1 MHLNKGVLHK
11 MTLQFVF
18 LILGIALLVKGA
30 DWLVDGASGLATS
43 FGVSPLFIGLTVVA
57 FGTSAPELAVSIS
70 ASMKGSGSI
79 AISNV
84 VGSNIANIALVIGFS
99 AILSPLAISKTTIR
113 KELPFNILISFALM
127 AMLLRGAKYGL
138 DRYDGFVLIIFLI
151 IFMEYTLM
159 MAKSDRERKKL
170 DQQSIL
176 SQEEDDEIKKMR
188 IKNGIL
194 TLIGLVMV
202 VFGADLTVDS
212 ATEIALQLGI
222 SEALVGLTMIAI
234 GTSLPELVTSVTAI
248 LKKQDDLAIGNIV
261 GSNIFN
267 ICLILG
273 VSSILKPIGVIVDH
287 YWGDILFMSM
297 LAVFLLLTTM
307 KKSKITRLEGS
318 LFFVSYVAYIT
329 IIAFRG

>member
-1 MHLNKGVLHK
+1 MI
-11 MTLQFVF
+11 LQFVL

-30 DWLVDGASGLATS
+30 DWLVDGASGLSSS

-70 ASMKGSGSI
+70 AAMKGSGSI

-84 VGSNIANIALVIGFS
+84 IGSNIANIALVIGFS
-99 AILSPLAISKTTIR
+99 AILTPLAISKTTIR

-138 DRYDGFVLIIFLI
+138 DRYDGVVLIIFLI
-151 IFMEYTLM
+151 IFMEYTLV
-159 MAKSDRERKKL
+159 MAKSDRERKRL
-170 DQQSIL
+170 ESTDIL
-176 SQEEDDEIKKMR
+176 SEADQEEIKKIR

-194 TLIGLVMV
+194 TLIGLAMV

-234 GTSLPELVTSVTAI
+234 GTSLPELVTAVTAI

-273 VSSILKPIGVIVDH
+273 VSSIIKPIGVIVDH
-287 YWGDILFMSM
+287 YWADILFMSM

-318 LFFVSYVAYIT
+318 FFFASYIAYIT
-329 IIAFRG
+329 IISFRG

>member
-1 MHLNKGVLHK
+1 MI
-11 MTLQFVF
+11 LQFVL

-30 DWLVDGASGLATS
+30 DWLVDGASGLSSS

-70 ASMKGSGSI
+70 AAMKGSGSI

-84 VGSNIANIALVIGFS
+84 VGSNIANIALVVGFS
-99 AILSPLAISKTTIR
+99 AILSPLAISKTTVR

-159 MAKSDRERKKL
+159 MAKSDLERKKL
-170 DQQSIL
+170 ESANIL
-176 SQEEDDEIKKMR
+176 SEEDNEEIKKIR

-194 TLIGLVMV
+194 TIIGLAMV
-202 VFGADLTVDS
+202 VFGANLTVDS

-234 GTSLPELVTSVTAI
+234 GTSLPELVTSITAI
-248 LKKQDDLAIGNIV
+248 SKKQDNLAIGNIV

-273 VSSILKPIGVIVDH
+273 VSSIIKPIGVIVDH
-287 YWGDILFMSM
+287 YWADILFMSM

-318 LFFVSYVAYIT
+318 FFFSSYIAYM
-329 IIAFRG
+329 IIISFRG

>member
-1 MHLNKGVLHK
+1 MI
-11 MTLQFVF
+11 LQFVL

-30 DWLVDGASGLATS
+30 DWLVDGASGLSSS

-70 ASMKGSGSI
+70 AAVKGSGSI

-84 VGSNIANIALVIGFS
+84 IGSNIANIALVIGFS
-99 AILSPLAISKTTIR
+99 AILTPLAISKTTIR

-159 MAKSDRERKKL
+159 MAKSDRERKRL
-170 DQQSIL
+170 ESTDIL
-176 SQEEDDEIKKMR
+176 SEADQEEIKKIR

-194 TLIGLVMV
+194 TLIGLAMV

-234 GTSLPELVTSVTAI
+234 GTSLPELVTAVTAI

-273 VSSILKPIGVIVDH
+273 VSSIIKPIGVIVDH
-287 YWGDILFMSM
+287 YWADILFMSM

-318 LFFVSYVAYIT
+318 FFFASYIAYIT
-329 IIAFRG
+329 IISFRG

>member
-1 MHLNKGVLHK
+1 MI
-11 MTLQFVF
+11 LQFVL

-30 DWLVDGASGLATS
+30 DWLVDGASGLSSS

-70 ASMKGSGSI
+70 AAMKGSGSI

-99 AILSPLAISKTTIR
+99 AILSPLAISKTTVR

-159 MAKSDRERKKL
+159 MAKGDRERKKL
-170 DQQSIL
+170 ESANIL
-176 SQEEDDEIKKMR
+176 SEEDNEEIKKTR

-194 TLIGLVMV
+194 TLIGLAMV

-234 GTSLPELVTSVTAI
+234 GTSLPELVTSITAI

-273 VSSILKPIGVIVDH
+273 VSSIIKPIGVIVDH
-287 YWGDILFMSM
+287 YWADILFMSM

-318 LFFVSYVAYIT
+318 FFFSSYIAYI
-329 IIAFRG
+329 IIISFRG

>member
-1 MHLNKGVLHK
+1 MVVQFTVL
-11 MTLQFVF
+11 V
-18 LILGIALLVKGA
+18 IGIALLVKGA
-30 DWLVDGASGLATS
+30 DWLVDGASGLSSS

-70 ASMKGSGSI
+70 ASLKGSGSI

-99 AILSPLAISKTTIR
+99 AILVPLAISKTTIR

-138 DRYDGFVLIIFLI
+138 DRYDGIILIIFLI
-151 IFMEYTLM
+151 LFMEYTLV
-159 MAKSDRERKKL
+159 MAKSDRQRAKMEKTSIISDEER
-170 DQQSIL
+170 DS
-176 SQEEDDEIKKMR
+176 IKKIR

-194 TLIGLVMV
+194 TVIGLAMV

-222 SEALVGLTMIAI
+222 SEALVGLSMIAI

-248 LKKQDDLAIGNIV
+248 IKKQDDLAIGNIV
-261 GSNIFN
+261 GSNVFN

-273 VSSILKPIGVIVDH
+273 ISSILKPIGVIVDH
-287 YWGDILFMSM
+287 YWADILFMSF

-318 LFFVSYVAYIT
+318 FFFASYVAYI
-329 IIAFRG
+329 ILISFRG

>member
-1 MHLNKGVLHK
+1 MI
-11 MTLQFVF
+11 LQFVL

-30 DWLVDGASGLATS
+30 DWLVDGASGLSSS

-70 ASMKGSGSI
+70 AAVKGSGSI

-84 VGSNIANIALVIGFS
+84 IGSNIANIALVIGFS
-99 AILSPLAISKTTIR
+99 AILTPLAISKTTIR

-159 MAKSDRERKKL
+159 MAKSDRERKRL
-170 DQQSIL
+170 ESTDIL
-176 SQEEDDEIKKMR
+176 SEADQEEIKKIR
-188 IKNGIL
+188 IKNVIL
-194 TLIGLVMV
+194 TLIGLAMV

-234 GTSLPELVTSVTAI
+234 GTSLPELVTAVTAI

-273 VSSILKPIGVIVDH
+273 VSSIIKPIGVIVDH
-287 YWGDILFMSM
+287 YWADILFMSM

-318 LFFVSYVAYIT
+318 FFFSSYIAYI
-329 IIAFRG
+329 IIISFRG

>member
-1 MHLNKGVLHK
+1 MI
-11 MTLQFVF
+11 LQFVL

-30 DWLVDGASGLATS
+30 DWLVDGASGLSSS

-70 ASMKGSGSI
+70 AAVKGSGSI

-84 VGSNIANIALVIGFS
+84 IGSNIANIALVIGFS
-99 AILSPLAISKTTIR
+99 AILTPLAISKTTIR

-138 DRYDGFVLIIFLI
+138 DRYDGVVLIIFLI
-151 IFMEYTLM
+151 IFMEYTLV
-159 MAKSDRERKKL
+159 MAKSDRARKRL
-170 DQQSIL
+170 ESTDIL
-176 SQEEDDEIKKMR
+176 SEADQEEIKKIR

-194 TLIGLVMV
+194 TLIGLAMV

-234 GTSLPELVTSVTAI
+234 GTSLPELVTAVTAI

-273 VSSILKPIGVIVDH
+273 VSSIIKPIGVIVDH
-287 YWGDILFMSM
+287 YWADILFMSM

-318 LFFVSYVAYIT
+318 FFFASYIAYIT
-329 IIAFRG
+329 IISFRG

>member
-1 MHLNKGVLHK
+1 MV
-11 MTLQFVF
+11 LQFVV
-18 LILGIALLVKGA
+18 LVLGIALLVKGA
-30 DWLVDGASGLATS
+30 DWLVDGASGLSSS

-113 KELPFNILISFALM
+113 KELPFNILVSFALM

-138 DRYDGFVLIIFLI
+138 DRYDGFILIIFLI
-151 IFMEYTLM
+151 LFMEYTLV
-159 MAKSDRERKKL
+159 MAKGDRERSKL
-170 DQQSIL
+170 EKNSIL
-176 SQEEDDEIKKMR
+176 SDEELDSIKKIR
-188 IKNGIL
+188 IKNAIL
-194 TLIGLVMV
+194 TVIGLAMV

-248 LKKQDDLAIGNIV
+248 IKKQDDLAIGNIV

-287 YWGDILFMSM
+287 YWADILFMSM

-307 KKSKITRLEGS
+307 KKSKISRFEGTV
-318 LFFVSYVAYIT
+318 FFTSYVAYL
-329 IIAFRG
+329 IIISFRG

>member
-1 MHLNKGVLHK
+1 MV
-11 MTLQFVF
+11 LQFVI
-18 LILGIALLVKGA
+18 LIIGIALLVKGA
-30 DWLVDGASGLATS
+30 DWLVDGASGLSSS

-70 ASMKGSGSI
+70 AAMKGSGSI

-99 AILSPLAISKTTIR
+99 AILAPLAISKTTVR

-159 MAKSDRERKKL
+159 MAKSDRERKRL
-170 DQQSIL
+170 ENTAIL
-176 SQEEDDEIKKMR
+176 SEEDNEKIKKVR
-188 IKNGIL
+188 IKNGVL
-194 TLIGLVMV
+194 TLIGLAMV

-273 VSSILKPIGVIVDH
+273 VSSIIKPIGVIVDH
-287 YWGDILFMSM
+287 YWADILFMSM
-297 LAVFLLLTTM
+297 LAVFLLITTM

-318 LFFVSYVAYIT
+318 FFFASYVAYI
-329 IIAFRG
+329 IIISFRG

>member
-1 MHLNKGVLHK
+1 V
-11 MTLQFVF
+11 
-18 LILGIALLVKGA
+18 
-30 DWLVDGASGLATS
+30 
-43 FGVSPLFIGLTVVA
+43 
-57 FGTSAPELAVSIS
+57 
-70 ASMKGSGSI
+70 KGSGSI

-84 VGSNIANIALVIGFS
+84 IGSNIANIALVIGFS
-99 AILSPLAISKTTIR
+99 AILTPLAISKTTIR

-138 DRYDGFVLIIFLI
+138 DRYDGVVLIIFLI
-151 IFMEYTLM
+151 IFMEYTLV
-159 MAKSDRERKKL
+159 MAKSDRERKRL
-170 DQQSIL
+170 ESTDIL
-176 SQEEDDEIKKMR
+176 SEADQEEIKKIR

-194 TLIGLVMV
+194 TLIGLAMV

-234 GTSLPELVTSVTAI
+234 GTSLPELVTAVTAI

-273 VSSILKPIGVIVDH
+273 VSSIIKPIGVIVDH
-287 YWGDILFMSM
+287 YWADILFMSM

-318 LFFVSYVAYIT
+318 FFFASYIAYIT
-329 IIAFRG
+329 IISFRG

>member
-1 MHLNKGVLHK
+1 MI
-11 MTLQFVF
+11 LQFVL

-30 DWLVDGASGLATS
+30 DWLVDGASGLSSS

-70 ASMKGSGSI
+70 AAVKGSGSI

-84 VGSNIANIALVIGFS
+84 IGSNIANIALVIGFS
-99 AILSPLAISKTTIR
+99 AILTPLAISKTTIR

-138 DRYDGFVLIIFLI
+138 DRYDGVVLIIFLI
-151 IFMEYTLM
+151 IFMEYTLV
-159 MAKSDRERKKL
+159 MAKSDRERKRL
-170 DQQSIL
+170 ESTDIL
-176 SQEEDDEIKKMR
+176 SEADQEEIKKIR

-194 TLIGLVMV
+194 TLIGLAMV
-202 VFGADLTVDS
+202 VFGANLTIDS

-234 GTSLPELVTSVTAI
+234 GTSLPELVTAVTAI

-273 VSSILKPIGVIVDH
+273 VSSIIKPIGVIVDH
-287 YWGDILFMSM
+287 YWADILFMSM

-318 LFFVSYVAYIT
+318 FFFASYIAYIT
-329 IIAFRG
+329 IISFRG

>member
-1 MHLNKGVLHK
+1 MV
-11 MTLQFVF
+11 LQFVV
-18 LILGIALLVKGA
+18 LVLGIALLVKGA
-30 DWLVDGASGLATS
+30 DWLVDGASGLSSS

-113 KELPFNILISFALM
+113 KELPFNILVSFALM

-138 DRYDGFVLIIFLI
+138 DRYDGFILIIFLI
-151 IFMEYTLM
+151 LFMEYTLV
-159 MAKSDRERKKL
+159 MAKGDRERSKL
-170 DQQSIL
+170 EKNSIL
-176 SQEEDDEIKKMR
+176 SDEELDSIKKIR
-188 IKNGIL
+188 IKNAIL
-194 TLIGLVMV
+194 TAIGLAMV

-248 LKKQDDLAIGNIV
+248 IKKQDDLAIGNIV

-287 YWGDILFMSM
+287 YWADILFMSV

-307 KKSKITRLEGS
+307 KKSKISRFEGTV
-318 LFFVSYVAYIT
+318 FFASYVAYL
-329 IIAFRG
+329 IIISFRG

>member
-1 MHLNKGVLHK
+1 MVVQFIVL
-11 MTLQFVF
+11 V
-18 LILGIALLVKGA
+18 IGIALLVKGA
-30 DWLVDGASGLATS
+30 DWLVDGASGLSSS

-70 ASMKGSGSI
+70 ASLKGSGSI

-99 AILSPLAISKTTIR
+99 AILVPLAISKTTIR

-138 DRYDGFVLIIFLI
+138 DRYDGIILIIFLI
-151 IFMEYTLM
+151 LFMEYTLV
-159 MAKSDRERKKL
+159 MAKSDRQRAKMEKTSIISDEER
-170 DQQSIL
+170 DS
-176 SQEEDDEIKKMR
+176 IKKIR

-194 TLIGLVMV
+194 TVIGLAMV

-222 SEALVGLTMIAI
+222 SEALVGLSMIAI

-248 LKKQDDLAIGNIV
+248 IKKQDDLAIGNIV
-261 GSNIFN
+261 GSNVFN

-273 VSSILKPIGVIVDH
+273 ISSILKPIGVIVDH
-287 YWGDILFMSM
+287 YWADILFMSF

-318 LFFVSYVAYIT
+318 FFFASYVAYI
-329 IIAFRG
+329 ILISFRG

>member
-1 MHLNKGVLHK
+1 MV
-11 MTLQFVF
+11 LQFVV
-18 LILGIALLVKGA
+18 LVVGIALLVKGA
-30 DWLVDGASGLATS
+30 DWLVDGASGLSAS

-99 AILSPLAISKTTIR
+99 AILTPLAISKTTIR

-151 IFMEYTLM
+151 LFMEYTLV
-159 MAKSDRERKKL
+159 MAKSDRERSKL
-170 DQQSIL
+170 EKNTIMSDEEQESIR
-176 SQEEDDEIKKMR
+176 KTR
-188 IKNGIL
+188 VKNGIL
-194 TLIGLVMV
+194 TGIGLAMV
-202 VFGADLTVDS
+202 VFGGDLTVDS

-248 LKKQDDLAIGNIV
+248 IKKQDDLAIGNIV
-261 GSNIFN
+261 GSNVFN

-287 YWGDILFMSM
+287 YWADILFMSM

-307 KKSKITRLEGS
+307 KKSKITRLEGA
-318 LFFVSYVAYIT
+318 FFFASYVAYIT
-329 IIAFRG
+329 IISFRG

>member
-1 MHLNKGVLHK
+1 MI
-11 MTLQFVF
+11 LQFVF
-18 LILGIALLVKGA
+18 LIIGIALLVKGA
-30 DWLVDGASGLATS
+30 DWLVDGASGLSES
-43 FGVSPLFIGLTVVA
+43 FGVSPFFIGLTVVA

-70 ASMKGSGSI
+70 AAMKGSGSI

-84 VGSNIANIALVIGFS
+84 IGSNIANIALVIGFS
-99 AILSPLAISKTTIR
+99 AILTPLAISKTTVR

-170 DQQSIL
+170 ENTTIL
-176 SQEEDDEIKKMR
+176 SEEDNEKIRKIR

-194 TLIGLVMV
+194 TLIGLAMV
-202 VFGADLTVDS
+202 VFGADMTVNS

-273 VSSILKPIGVIVDH
+273 ISSIIKPIGVIVDH
-287 YWGDILFMSM
+287 YWADILFMSM
-297 LAVFLLLTTM
+297 LAVFLLITTM

-318 LFFVSYVAYIT
+318 FFFTSYVVYI
-329 IIAFRG
+329 IIISFRG

>member
-1 MHLNKGVLHK
+1 MI
-11 MTLQFVF
+11 LQFVL

-30 DWLVDGASGLATS
+30 DWLVDGASGLSSS

-70 ASMKGSGSI
+70 AAVKGSGSI

-84 VGSNIANIALVIGFS
+84 IGSNIANIALVIGFS
-99 AILSPLAISKTTIR
+99 AILTPLAISKTTIR

-159 MAKSDRERKKL
+159 MAKSDRERKRL
-170 DQQSIL
+170 ESTDIL
-176 SQEEDDEIKKMR
+176 SEADQEEIKKIR

-194 TLIGLVMV
+194 TLIGLAMV

-234 GTSLPELVTSVTAI
+234 GTSLPELVTAVTAI

-273 VSSILKPIGVIVDH
+273 VSSIIKPIGVIVDH
-287 YWGDILFMSM
+287 YWADILFMSM

-318 LFFVSYVAYIT
+318 FFFSSYIAYI
-329 IIAFRG
+329 IIISFRG

>member
-1 MHLNKGVLHK
+1 MV
-11 MTLQFVF
+11 LQFVV
-18 LILGIALLVKGA
+18 LVLGIALLVKGA
-30 DWLVDGASGLATS
+30 DWLVDGASGLSSS

-113 KELPFNILISFALM
+113 KELPFNILVSFALM

-138 DRYDGFVLIIFLI
+138 DRYDGFILIIFLI
-151 IFMEYTLM
+151 LFMEYTLV
-159 MAKSDRERKKL
+159 MAKGDRERSKL
-170 DQQSIL
+170 EKNSIL
-176 SQEEDDEIKKMR
+176 SDEELDSIKKIR
-188 IKNGIL
+188 IKNAIL
-194 TLIGLVMV
+194 TVIGLAMV

-248 LKKQDDLAIGNIV
+248 IKKQDDLAIGNIV

-287 YWGDILFMSM
+287 YWADILFMSM

-307 KKSKITRLEGS
+307 KKSKISRFEGTV
-318 LFFVSYVAYIT
+318 FFASYVAYL
-329 IIAFRG
+329 IIISFRG

>member
-1 MHLNKGVLHK
+1 MV
-11 MTLQFVF
+11 LQFVV
-18 LILGIALLVKGA
+18 LVLGIALLVKGA
-30 DWLVDGASGLATS
+30 DWLVDGASGLSSS

-113 KELPFNILISFALM
+113 KELPFNILVSFALM

-138 DRYDGFVLIIFLI
+138 DRYDGFILIIFLI
-151 IFMEYTLM
+151 LFMEYTLV
-159 MAKSDRERKKL
+159 MAKGDRERSKL
-170 DQQSIL
+170 EKNSIL
-176 SQEEDDEIKKMR
+176 SDEELDSIKKIR
-188 IKNGIL
+188 IKNAIL
-194 TLIGLVMV
+194 TVIGLAMV

-248 LKKQDDLAIGNIV
+248 IKKQDDLAIGNIV

-287 YWGDILFMSM
+287 YWADILFMSV

-307 KKSKITRLEGS
+307 KKSKISRFEGTV
-318 LFFVSYVAYIT
+318 FFASYVAYL
-329 IIAFRG
+329 IIISFRG

>member
-1 MHLNKGVLHK
+1 MV
-11 MTLQFVF
+11 LQFVI
-18 LILGIALLVKGA
+18 LIIGIALLVKGA
-30 DWLVDGASGLATS
+30 DWLVDGASGLSSS

-70 ASMKGSGSI
+70 AAMKGSGSI

-99 AILSPLAISKTTIR
+99 AILAPLAISKTTVR

-159 MAKSDRERKKL
+159 MAKSDRERKRL
-170 DQQSIL
+170 ENTTIL
-176 SQEEDDEIKKMR
+176 SEEDNEKIKKVR
-188 IKNGIL
+188 IKNGVL
-194 TLIGLVMV
+194 TLIGLAMV

-273 VSSILKPIGVIVDH
+273 VSSIIKPIGVIVDH
-287 YWGDILFMSM
+287 YWADILFMSM
-297 LAVFLLLTTM
+297 LAVFLLITTM

-318 LFFVSYVAYIT
+318 FFFASYVAYI
-329 IIAFRG
+329 IIISFRG

>member
-1 MHLNKGVLHK
+1 LLM
-11 MTLQFVF
+11 
-18 LILGIALLVKGA
+18 IGIAILVKGA
-30 DWLVDGASGLATS
+30 DWLVDGASGLSSS

-70 ASMKGSGSI
+70 ASMKGAGSI

-84 VGSNIANIALVIGFS
+84 IGSNIANIALVIGFS
-99 AILSPLAISKTTIR
+99 AILAPLAISKTTVR
-113 KELPFNILISFALM
+113 KELPFNILISFAVM

-138 DRYDGFVLIIFLI
+138 DRYDGFILIIFFI

-159 MAKSDRERKKL
+159 MAKGDREKKKL
-170 DQQSIL
+170 ENNTL
-176 SQEEDDEIKKMR
+176 FGEEDNETIKKMR
-188 IKNGIL
+188 IKNGL
-194 TLIGLVMV
+194 WTLIGLAMV

-248 LKKQDDLAIGNIV
+248 IKKQDDLAIGNIV

-273 VSSILKPIGVIVDH
+273 ISSILKPIGVIVDH
-287 YWGDILFMSM
+287 YWADILFMSM

-307 KKSKITRLEGS
+307 KKSKITRIEGS
-318 LFFVSYVAYIT
+318 LLFASYVGYI
-329 IIAFRG
+329 ILISFRG

>member
-1 MHLNKGVLHK
+1 MV
-11 MTLQFVF
+11 LQFVV
-18 LILGIALLVKGA
+18 LVLGIALLVKGA
-30 DWLVDGASGLATS
+30 DWLVDGASGLSSS

-113 KELPFNILISFALM
+113 KELPFNILVSFALM

-138 DRYDGFVLIIFLI
+138 DRYDGFILIIFLI
-151 IFMEYTLM
+151 LFMEYTLV
-159 MAKSDRERKKL
+159 MAKGDRERSKL
-170 DQQSIL
+170 EKNSIL
-176 SQEEDDEIKKMR
+176 SDEELDSIKKIR
-188 IKNGIL
+188 IKNAIL
-194 TLIGLVMV
+194 TVIGLAMV

-248 LKKQDDLAIGNIV
+248 IKKQDDLAIGNIV

-273 VSSILKPIGVIVDH
+273 VSSMLKPIGVIVDH
-287 YWGDILFMSM
+287 YWADILFMSV

-307 KKSKITRLEGS
+307 KKSKISRFEGTV
-318 LFFVSYVAYIT
+318 FFTSYVAYL
-329 IIAFRG
+329 IIISFRG

>member
-1 MHLNKGVLHK
+1 MI
-11 MTLQFVF
+11 LQFVL

-30 DWLVDGASGLATS
+30 DWLVDGASGLSSS

-70 ASMKGSGSI
+70 AAVKGSGSI

-84 VGSNIANIALVIGFS
+84 IGSNIANIALVIGFS
-99 AILSPLAISKTTIR
+99 AILTPLAISKTTIR

-151 IFMEYTLM
+151 IFMEYTLV
-159 MAKSDRERKKL
+159 MAKSDRERKRL
-170 DQQSIL
+170 ESTDIL
-176 SQEEDDEIKKMR
+176 SEADQEEIKKIR

-194 TLIGLVMV
+194 TLIGLAMV

-234 GTSLPELVTSVTAI
+234 GTSLPELVTAVTAI

-273 VSSILKPIGVIVDH
+273 VSSIIKPIGVIVDH
-287 YWGDILFMSM
+287 YWADILFMSM

-318 LFFVSYVAYIT
+318 FFFASYIAYIT
-329 IIAFRG
+329 IISFRG

>member
-1 MHLNKGVLHK
+1 MI
-11 MTLQFVF
+11 LQFVL

-30 DWLVDGASGLATS
+30 DWLVDGASGLSSS

-70 ASMKGSGSI
+70 AAVKGSGSI

-84 VGSNIANIALVIGFS
+84 IGSNIANIALVIGFS
-99 AILSPLAISKTTIR
+99 AILTPLAISKTTIR

-138 DRYDGFVLIIFLI
+138 DRYDGVVLIIFLI
-151 IFMEYTLM
+151 IFMEYTLV
-159 MAKSDRERKKL
+159 MAKSDRARKRL
-170 DQQSIL
+170 ESTDIL
-176 SQEEDDEIKKMR
+176 SEADQEEIKKIR

-194 TLIGLVMV
+194 TLIGLAMV
-202 VFGADLTVDS
+202 VFGANLTIDS

-234 GTSLPELVTSVTAI
+234 GTSLPELVTAVTAI

-273 VSSILKPIGVIVDH
+273 VSSIIKPIGVIVDH
-287 YWGDILFMSM
+287 YWADILFMSM

-318 LFFVSYVAYIT
+318 FFFASYIAYIT
-329 IIAFRG
+329 IISFRG

>member
-1 MHLNKGVLHK
+1 MV
-11 MTLQFVF
+11 LQFVV
-18 LILGIALLVKGA
+18 LVLGIALLVKGA
-30 DWLVDGASGLATS
+30 DWLVDGASGLSSS

-113 KELPFNILISFALM
+113 KELPFNILVSFALM

-138 DRYDGFVLIIFLI
+138 DRYDGFILIIFLI
-151 IFMEYTLM
+151 LFMEYTLV
-159 MAKSDRERKKL
+159 MAKGDRERSKL
-170 DQQSIL
+170 EKNSIL
-176 SQEEDDEIKKMR
+176 SDEELDSIKKIR
-188 IKNGIL
+188 IKNAIL
-194 TLIGLVMV
+194 TVIGLAMV

-248 LKKQDDLAIGNIV
+248 IKKQDDLAIGNIV

-287 YWGDILFMSM
+287 YWADILFMSV

-307 KKSKITRLEGS
+307 KKSKISRFEGTV
-318 LFFVSYVAYIT
+318 FFTSYVAYL
-329 IIAFRG
+329 IIISFRG

>member
-1 MHLNKGVLHK
+1 MI
-11 MTLQFVF
+11 LQFVF
-18 LILGIALLVKGA
+18 LIIGIALLVKGA
-30 DWLVDGASGLATS
+30 DWLVDGASGLSES

-70 ASMKGSGSI
+70 AAMKGSGSI

-84 VGSNIANIALVIGFS
+84 IGSNIANIALVIGFS
-99 AILSPLAISKTTIR
+99 AILTPLAISKTTVR

-170 DQQSIL
+170 ENTTNL
-176 SQEEDDEIKKMR
+176 SEEDNEKIRKIR

-194 TLIGLVMV
+194 TLIGLAMV
-202 VFGADLTVDS
+202 VFGADMTVNS

-273 VSSILKPIGVIVDH
+273 ISSIIKPIGVIVDH
-287 YWGDILFMSM
+287 YWADILFMSM
-297 LAVFLLLTTM
+297 LAVFLLITTM

-318 LFFVSYVAYIT
+318 FFFTSYVVYI
-329 IIAFRG
+329 IIISFRG

>member
-1 MHLNKGVLHK
+1 MI
-11 MTLQFVF
+11 LQFVL

-30 DWLVDGASGLATS
+30 DWLVDGASGLSSS

-70 ASMKGSGSI
+70 AAVKGSGSI

-84 VGSNIANIALVIGFS
+84 IGSNIANIALVIGFS
-99 AILSPLAISKTTIR
+99 AILTPLAISKTTIR

-138 DRYDGFVLIIFLI
+138 DRYDGVVLIIFLI
-151 IFMEYTLM
+151 IFMEYTLV
-159 MAKSDRERKKL
+159 MAKSDRERKRL
-170 DQQSIL
+170 ESTDIL
-176 SQEEDDEIKKMR
+176 SEADQEEIKKIR

-194 TLIGLVMV
+194 TLIGLAMV

-234 GTSLPELVTSVTAI
+234 GTSLPELVTAVTAI

-273 VSSILKPIGVIVDH
+273 VSSIIKPIGVIVDH
-287 YWGDILFMSM
+287 YWADILFMSM

-318 LFFVSYVAYIT
+318 FFFASYIAYIT
-329 IIAFRG
+329 IISFRG